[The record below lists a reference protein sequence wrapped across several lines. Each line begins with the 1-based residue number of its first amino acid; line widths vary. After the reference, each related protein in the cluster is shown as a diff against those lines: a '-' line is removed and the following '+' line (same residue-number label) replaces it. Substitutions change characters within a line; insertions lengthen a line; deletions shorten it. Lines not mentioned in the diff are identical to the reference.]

1 MSSSANTPD
10 AALASKREN
19 NVTINDQSGTISGI
33 SYVNGSLVITS
44 GQPYDVPPSISSS
57 NGVHKITL
65 HAGREGSESVANT
78 FNNTCGGSANE
89 YAPDGGGGTPDKLNF
104 FFGVTISFT
113 TGGSATVYLGQGHFA
128 FTNNWWIGGA
138 PVFSEDVPRLEY
150 TSGNTVYT
158 FEMSG
163 NEDTFD
169 LKLTDTRPVSPIKNV
184 FVLMLENHS
193 FDNMLALSGIPGIK
207 AATTT
212 DSNSYNGQTYYF
224 QGDAPGSMPSD
235 PGHEFC
241 DTLEQLA
248 GQGAKYPPHGQYP
261 KINNSGF
268 AANYAVTTTEGLKP
282 PECDIGDIMKG
293 FDTQSQLTGMYQLAS
308 QFVLCD
314 QWFSSL
320 PGPTWPNRFFLHGA
334 SSNGLDHS
342 PNSFEIGE
350 WETVDGFHYPHG
362 SIFDA
367 MTAAGITWRLYHD
380 TSGPLEGSVSQVSAI
395 HNIELWDVHELST
408 FESDIQSGSY
418 PYQYTFIEPNYGDIV
433 NGTYE
438 GGSSQHPMDGVANG
452 DALIT
457 KVYETI
463 RNSPIWNQSML
474 IITYDEH
481 GGFYDHFPPGCAQ
494 PPDDGG
500 DFSKYNK
507 SGFTW
512 AQYGVRVPAII
523 VSPWLGNHVDHTVYD
538 HSSVLKTLE
547 YLFGLQ
553 PLTRRDAHAAP
564 ISGVVPKVGTRR
576 NDGPARL
583 NRPQPQEP
591 PKPRLTPQERAARE
605 LEPIP
610 EGSTLMGFL
619 GVLAKAD
626 RKLSPTPTTALARS
640 QTIKT
645 RGQARVYLHEVMAKV
660 QAEKAKKGVR

>member
-1 MSSSANTPD
+1 MSSSANAPD
-10 AALASKREN
+10 AALATKREN
-19 NVTINDQSGTISGI
+19 HVTVNDSSQTISNI
-33 SYVNGSLVITS
+33 SYINGSLVITS
-44 GQPYDVPPSISSS
+44 GQPYDVPPSITSSG
-57 NGVHKITL
+57 GVHKITL
-65 HAGREGSESVANT
+65 QAGREGSESVANT
-78 FNNTCGGSANE
+78 FNNLCGGSANE
-89 YAPDGGGGTPDKLNF
+89 YAPKGGGGTPDKLNF
-104 FFGVTISFT
+104 FFGITISFT
-113 TGGSATVYLGQGHFA
+113 TGGSATVYLGQGHYA
-128 FTNNWWIGGA
+128 LTNNWWIGGA
-138 PVFSEDVPRLEY
+138 PIFSEDLARLEY

-163 NEDTFD
+163 DEDTFN
-169 LKLTDTRPVSPIKNV
+169 LKLTDKRPVSPIKNV

-207 AATTT
+207 AATTG
-212 DSNSYNGQTYYF
+212 DSNSYNNTTYYF
-224 QGDAPGSMPSD
+224 QGNAPGSMPTD

-248 GQGAKYPPHGQYP
+248 GQGACYHSHGQYP
-261 KINNSGF
+261 PINNSGF
-268 AANYAVTTTEGLKP
+268 AANYATTTTEGPKP
-282 PECDIGDIMKG
+282 PAGDIGDIMQG

-308 QFVLCD
+308 QFVVCD
-314 QWFSSL
+314 QWFASM

-342 PNSFEIGE
+342 PTSLEIGE

-408 FESDIQSGSY
+408 FESDIQSASY
-418 PYQYTFIEPNYGDIV
+418 PYQYTFIEPNYGDVV

-463 RNSPIWNQSML
+463 RNSPIWNQSLL

-481 GGFYDHFPPGCAQ
+481 GGFYDHFPPGPAQ
-494 PPDDGG
+494 PPNDGG
-500 DFSKYNK
+500 DFSKYNQ

-523 VSPWLGNHVDHTVYD
+523 VSPWLGNQVDHTVYD

-553 PLTRRDAHAAP
+553 PLTQRDENAAP
-564 ISGVVPKVGTRR
+564 ISGVVPKVGTRKK
-576 NDGPARL
+576 DGPAKL
-583 NRPQPQEP
+583 NRPEPQPA
-591 PKPRLTPQERAARE
+591 KPRLTPQERAARE

-626 RKLSPTPTTALARS
+626 RKLSATPAGVAAKVHS
-640 QTIKT
+640 IKT
-645 RGQARVYLHEVMAKV
+645 RGQARVYLHEVMTKV
-660 QAEKAKKGVR
+660 QAEKAKRGVR